1 MSDDYQ
7 KYLQDHTAQALEAGQ
22 VLSERGV
29 PRSRDGQPLPL
40 VQRLLLFLQLIDK
53 KVKPQ

>member
-1 MSDDYQ
+1 MSDSYQ

-29 PRSRDGQPLPL
+29 PRNREGQPLTL
-40 VQRLLLFLQLIDK
+40 VQRLLMFLQLIDK
-53 KVKPQ
+53 KVSK